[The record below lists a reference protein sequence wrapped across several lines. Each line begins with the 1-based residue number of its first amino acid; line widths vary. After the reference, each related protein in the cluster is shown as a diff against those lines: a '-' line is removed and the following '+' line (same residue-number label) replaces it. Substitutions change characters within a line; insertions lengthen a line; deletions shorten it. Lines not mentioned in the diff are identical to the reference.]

1 MNQKLKNVIPSRRSV
16 RSYNGE
22 MPSKEQVE
30 QIKAYIAEPSNY
42 ACPFGS
48 PLRMEILEHGNVGTR
63 NVIKKPPMYVIVIIK
78 NTRESLIDAGYI
90 FERFILFIE
99 SLGLNTCYL
108 NSGFQRETVELAEP
122 LKDDEIM
129 VLASPIGFA
138 AEKKSLVEKGS
149 RWFLKAGKRKSLDE
163 MFFERAPGTPVKDPE
178 AREKLEYVRWAPSAV
193 NAQPWRVIFDGEK
206 ARFYI
211 TEKAEAARRGAYNIH
226 ILDIGIAICHYVLAF
241 EKNTFIIE
249 ENAPKPEEMNYV
261 LTVE

>member
-1 MNQKLKNVIPSRRSV
+1 MNEKLQKAIPSRRSV

-22 MPSKEQVE
+22 MPSEEQIE
-30 QIKAYIAEPSNY
+30 KIKAYITEPSNY

-48 PLRMEILEHGNVGTR
+48 PLRMELLEHGNVGTW

-78 NTRESLIDAGYI
+78 NTIEDLIDAGYI
-90 FERFILFIE
+90 FERFILFVE

-129 VLASPIGFA
+129 ILASPIGYA

-149 RWFLKAGKRKSLDE
+149 RWFLKAGKRKPLDE
-163 MFFERAPGTPVKDPE
+163 MFFDKASGTPVKDPA

-193 NAQPWRVIFDGEK
+193 NAQPWRVILDGEK

-211 TEKAEAARRGAYNIH
+211 TKKAAAAQRGSYNIH
-226 ILDIGIAICHYVLAF
+226 ILDIGIALCHYTLAF
-241 EKNTFIIE
+241 GCSRFIRETNLPCSADMKYI
-249 ENAPKPEEMNYV
+249 